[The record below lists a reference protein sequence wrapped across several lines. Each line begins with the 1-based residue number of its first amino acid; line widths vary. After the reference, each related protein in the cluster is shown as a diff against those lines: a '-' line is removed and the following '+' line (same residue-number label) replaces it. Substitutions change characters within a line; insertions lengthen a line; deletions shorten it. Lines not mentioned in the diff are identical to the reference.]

1 MRRERVGEG
10 GLERF
15 RSMAASGFIWKTLSN
30 PEEIESCEEAN
41 IKNKTINGPIYGRNL
56 VRVNDADYRIPPAF
70 SN

>member
-15 RSMAASGFIWKTLSN
+15 RSMAASGFIWKTFSN
-30 PEEIESCEEAN
+30 PEEIENCEEAN
-41 IKNKTINGPIYGRNL
+41 INGPIYGRNL
-56 VRVNDADYRIPPAF
+56 VRVNDADYRIPPLLAAF